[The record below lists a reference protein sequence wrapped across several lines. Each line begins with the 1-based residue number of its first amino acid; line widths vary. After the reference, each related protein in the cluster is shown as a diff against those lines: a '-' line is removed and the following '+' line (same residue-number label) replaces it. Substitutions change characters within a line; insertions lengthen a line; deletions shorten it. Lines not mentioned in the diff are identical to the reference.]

1 MRKSK
6 KKVPRKSGG
15 QKTSR
20 KKGSNKNK
28 PRLSLRE
35 RFANEIE
42 RDTLKGVLS
51 VLLLTFAVILFMAA
65 FSMAGKFGDA
75 FYRFAH
81 SLFGFGYYLI
91 PSSFLIMATAIYKAR
106 EKSVGVVRSIAL
118 FFFFVSSL
126 ALLELAFTSAGGSL
140 GALVLS
146 PVLYAFDKVAGAML
160 LTALAVASL
169 FVVFDTHPVK
179 LLNTLRINENGDG
192 DSELLDKTEEEIVER
207 AVQKVKPKEKET
219 SPEDKGSKKNTK
231 LNSVTENIKKV
242 VSKSKD
248 ALDIQTTEFH
258 AGYYK
263 LPPLKL
269 LRSDKGRPSVGD
281 VKANANRI
289 KQTLENFN
297 IPVEMDEITIGPT
310 VTRYAM
316 KPAEGVRLNKILGLQ
331 SNLELALAASPIR
344 IEAPIPG
351 KSLVGIEVPNSGK
364 ITLGLAS
371 IIGNSEFY
379 SDKYLLPMALGKE
392 ITGKAVIA
400 DLAKAPHMIIAGATG
415 AGKSVTIHDLI
426 ISFLYKYGPEK
437 LRLILVDP
445 KMVELTLYN
454 GIPHLLTPVIT
465 DAKKTILTLKWLIS
479 EMERRYE
486 ILMAHKVQNLKSYH
500 EQIYQKALDKGVD
513 DAEMPEALP
522 YIVTVLDELADIM
535 QMYPKELESAIVRIA
550 QKARAVGIHLILA
563 TQRPDVRTITGLIKA
578 NVPTRIALQVPS
590 QIDSRTILDQAGAEK
605 LLGAGDMLFLGANM
619 SKPKRIQAPFVT
631 TQEIKELVKF
641 ISKSYEGELQ
651 DEIDFESLGSDS
663 VAFSSGNLLED
674 DDERNTDEYK
684 AVLEFV
690 VSARKAS
697 TSLLQRKFRIGY
709 NKAARFID
717 IMEED
722 GIIGPQNGSKPRE
735 VLVES
740 LDELGATEQQEN
752 MPSDNM
758 ETQDDDLTDLIEDID
773 NQEQEGITE
782 NRYAD
787 EQKLN
792 DNENIKY

>member
-1 MRKSK
+1 MVKRKKKSEKSEKTATRKSK
-6 KKVPRKSGG
+6 RN
-15 QKTSR
+15 TSKAKDR
-20 KKGSNKNK
+20 FT
-28 PRLSLRE
+28 LRE
-35 RFANEIE
+35 KVSNEVE

-51 VLLLTFAVILFMAA
+51 ILFFTFAVILFMAA

-75 FYRFAH
+75 FYSFAH

-91 PSSFLIMATAIYKAR
+91 PGSFLIMATAIYRAR
-106 EKSVGVVRSIAL
+106 EKSVGLVRSVAL
-118 FFFFVSSL
+118 FVFFVSSL
-126 ALLELAFTSAGGSL
+126 ALLELGFSGAGGSL
-140 GALVLS
+140 GSLVLS
-146 PVLYAFDKVAGAML
+146 PVLYALDKVAGAML
-160 LTALAVASL
+160 LLALAVASL

-179 LLNTLRINENGDG
+179 LLSVLRKDKYEEP
-192 DSELLDKTEEEIVER
+192 ELLDELEEEIVER
-207 AVQKVKPKEKET
+207 AVQKAKPQKQDEQSQEK
-219 SPEDKGSKKNTK
+219 DKKTAAK
-231 LNSVTENIKKV
+231 LSSAVENIKKA
-242 VSKSKD
+242 VSKSKN
-248 ALDIQTTEFH
+248 ALDIQSTDFH
-258 AGYYK
+258 AGNYK

-269 LRSDKGRPSVGD
+269 LKTDKGRPSVGD

-351 KSLVGIEVPNSGK
+351 KSLVGIEVPNTGK
-364 ITLGLAS
+364 TTLGLAS
-371 IIGNSEFY
+371 IIGSSEFY
-379 SDKYLLPMALGKE
+379 SDKYILPMALGKE

-426 ISFLYKYGPEK
+426 ISFLYKYGPDK
-437 LRLILVDP
+437 LRLIMVDP

-500 EQIYQKALDKGVD
+500 EQVYQKALDKGID
-513 DAEMPEALP
+513 EDEMPEALP

-641 ISKSYEGELQ
+641 ISKSYKGELQ

-663 VAFSSGNLLED
+663 VVFSSGSLLEE
-674 DDERNTDEYK
+674 DDERNSEDYR
-684 AVLEFV
+684 AALEFV

-717 IMEED
+717 MMEED

-735 VLVES
+735 VLIES
-740 LDELGATEQQEN
+740 LDELDSESAESSDEELQDYNGKTSRGSADLNDEQNEEYRHEK
-752 MPSDNM
+752 DVV
-758 ETQDDDLTDLIEDID
+758 TDDTND
-773 NQEQEGITE
+773 E
-782 NRYAD
+782 NRK
-787 EQKLN
+787 Q
-792 DNENIKY
+792 